1 MLPTIYCQL
10 IAKEPD
16 IGGYTTYVFKNVENS
31 CPFGHRYV
39 MVTRLPNWNH
49 KDLDINGIG
58 YLTYQEVIAGESTWY
73 NGTEMVPYNYTNIYF
88 IKFVSKDNSKNMNN
102 EKIIL

>member
-16 IGGYTTYVFKNVENS
+16 IGGYTTYVFKNLESS

-49 KDLDINGIG
+49 KDLQIGDFGYVVINK
-58 YLTYQEVIAGESTWY
+58 VKAGVDTWY
-73 NGTEMVPYNYTNIYF
+73 DGNNLIPYKYDHDQFMKLIPTGETRTELYT
-88 IKFVSKDNSKNMNN
+88 
-102 EKIIL
+102 L